1 MPYRNSK
8 TACHPLFVS
17 RERDFAKWHATAA
30 RCIRSALLTRQ
41 GVFCLPV
48 IQVWLIDGGINC
60 ATESNEQ
67 IVDTDTRRERASL
80 VKTKTLFMR
89 VERKN

>member
-1 MPYRNSK
+1 MPYRNAK
-8 TACHPLFVS
+8 EAGHPLFVS
-17 RERDFAKWHATAA
+17 RERDFAKWHATAG

-60 ATESNEQ
+60 ATESNGQ
-67 IVDTDTRRERASL
+67 IVDADTGRVRANR
-80 VKTKTLFMR
+80 VKTKTLFI
-89 VERKN
+89 